1 MCMDYI
7 RLAGINSFS
16 LLPQELKR
24 EGPVPTDDDDDEADH
39 LRRKNAIADARGGT
53 VLYANALDKLY
64 EAGVLK
70 LSKGQVFLCH
80 QLLSQRAVRFNEVY
94 MLPFEGYKDM
104 SACIAYYP
112 HDMDMYWYR
121 GHLHQR
127 YHNYDAAIDDLTSVC
142 EYIWIRRDV
151 DGDMYKKMVLARA
164 TLYTH
169 EMQWELALDDLNE
182 VLHYALKDNH
192 VETSFLLHV
201 YDKRCKVLVAL
212 KQYDAAIVVQI
223 L

>member
-1 MCMDYI
+1 MD
-7 RLAGINSFS
+7 GQDS
-16 LLPQELKR
+16 LGDFLDEETMTWIPLHMLESICELTKPVLPASK
-24 EGPVPTDDDDDEADH
+24 GPVPTDDDDDEAEADH

-80 QLLSQRAVRFNEVY
+80 QLLSQRAVRFKEVY
-94 MLPFEGYKDM
+94 LLPFEGYKDM

-142 EYIWIRRDV
+142 EYIWIGGGV
-151 DGDMYKKMVLARA
+151 DGGM
-164 TLYTH
+164 
-169 EMQWELALDDLNE
+169 
-182 VLHYALKDNH
+182 
-192 VETSFLLHV
+192 S
-201 YDKRCKVLVAL
+201 
-212 KQYDAAIVVQI
+212 
-223 L
+223 